1 MFGTALEIRG
11 PLPDNPRFES
21 GGVSMRRRPRS
32 LASQIRDFVNFDVS
46 ITRAALRHLGPEV
59 QALLCAPALA
69 ILALLDHFFPGA

>member
-1 MFGTALEIRG
+1 
-11 PLPDNPRFES
+11 
-21 GGVSMRRRPRS
+21 MRRRPRS